1 MSYQILRQKQME
13 YIYSRRFLKKSL
25 AYLIAYHL
33 EEPKLKKRKNL
44 EREKY
49 NNKIKKKKKKK
60 RKENKRK
67 GKLTF

>member
-49 NNKIKKKKKKK
+49 NNKI
-60 RKENKRK
+60 NK
-67 GKLTF
+67 